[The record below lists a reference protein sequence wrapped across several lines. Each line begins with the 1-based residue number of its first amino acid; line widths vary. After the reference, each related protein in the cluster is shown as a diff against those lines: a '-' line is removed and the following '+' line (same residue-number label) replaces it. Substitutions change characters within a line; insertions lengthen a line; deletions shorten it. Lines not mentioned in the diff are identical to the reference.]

1 MILRFVEIQERGITF
16 SNDCKMIATILP
28 GSTNFH
34 AVGYNERKVAKGTAR
49 LLEIKNF
56 GTLGTFGK
64 PTPDELVSYLMEYTS
79 RNDRIQ
85 KPQFHVAFSCKG
97 HEMSESEMLEFAH
110 QYLKEMG
117 YMEEGQPLL
126 AYSHYDTDNTHV
138 HIVTS
143 RIAPDGR
150 KIEHDNERRRSQE
163 VIDRILGND
172 RKQKARKGVDAAKEY
187 TFSSFAQ
194 FKSVMLSMGYEIYQ
208 KDGTV
213 FIKHGGKVQQA
224 FRLQRLKPCISRAT
238 AAVNVAAN

>member
-1 MILRFVEIQERGITF
+1 
-16 SNDCKMIATILP
+16 MIATILP

-49 LLEIKNF
+49 LLEMKNF
-56 GTLGTFGK
+56 GALGTFGK

-85 KPQFHVAFSCKG
+85 KAQFHVSFSCKG
-97 HEMSESEMLEFAH
+97 HEMSEAEVLEFAH

-150 KIEHDNERRRSQE
+150 KIEHVTTGS
-163 VIDRILGND
+163 
-172 RKQKARKGVDAAKEY
+172 RKP
-187 TFSSFAQ
+187 
-194 FKSVMLSMGYEIYQ
+194 
-208 KDGTV
+208 
-213 FIKHGGKVQQA
+213 GKVW
-224 FRLQRLKPCISRAT
+224 KPPRNILSPPSPSSNPSCSP
-238 AAVNVAAN
+238 